1 MINVMNHFQEKDRST
16 KLAEASRRRWFIA
29 AREDK
34 ERKAQFEE
42 QSEDAFLDLA
52 ASVIIAT
59 EIEIQTFQ
67 AKLNTYDEATVV
79 ALMENQELLDVVNER
94 IADMLSRA
102 HKLEDGRRVFK
113 TEDGNRVYD
122 EHGEQI
128 APTVIDPDMINGSL
142 PKWEDYEPLH
152 LEQKRLMQEREGLIQ
167 YQEKLDGAR
176 EHSNA
181 DDFTKEE
188 LDELEAELEA
198 DMPPAVAKH
207 ISGFETADNAPD
219 LKSNFTSSSNTAELK
234 KPVLT
239 IEQAPTPL

>member
-1 MINVMNHFQEKDRST
+1 MNHFQEKDSST
-16 KLAEASRRRWFIA
+16 KLAEASRRKWFIA

-34 ERKAQFEE
+34 ERKAQIEE

-67 AKLNTYDEATVV
+67 AKLDTYDEATVV
-79 ALMENQELLDVVNER
+79 ALMENQVLLDAVNER

-102 HKLEDGRRVFK
+102 HKLEDGRRIFK
-113 TEDGNRVYD
+113 TEDGKRVYD
-122 EHGEQI
+122 EHGEQV
-128 APTVIDPDMINGSL
+128 APTVIDPDAINDNL
-142 PKWEDYEPLH
+142 PKWEEYKPLH

-167 YQEKLDGAR
+167 YQEKLDDAR
-176 EHSNA
+176 ERSNA
-181 DDFTKEE
+181 DDFTKDE

-198 DMPPAVAKH
+198 DMPPAVAKY

-219 LKSNFTSSSNTAELK
+219 LKSNFTSSSNTAK
-234 KPVLT
+234 LT
-239 IEQAPTPL
+239 KLDVVIERAPTPL